1 MTEAEK
7 LKKLKDAHDDKDKIE
22 DLLKDYKPIP
32 ANIIV
37 AKIYSNPDYH
47 AVIAVSR
54 VKHKLPVGDTPF
66 GDLPFIQR
74 RKILFMLKDALER
87 YILTMPLQK

>member
-22 DLLKDYKPIP
+22 DLLKEYKPMS
-32 ANIIV
+32 ANFIV
-37 AKIYSNPDYH
+37 AKITSNPDYL

-87 YILTMPLQK
+87 YILMLPLQK